1 MWKETR
7 NMYIRTPKS
16 SINTVNVK
24 CQLDGYLLSTFVEYV
39 QIKSK
44 LNSFSNLILI
54 LQPTSEKLSFSFH
67 ENMFVRGF

>member
-44 LNSFSNLILI
+44 LNSFSNLIL
-54 LQPTSEKLSFSFH
+54 QPTSEKLSFSFH

>member
-44 LNSFSNLILI
+44 LNSFSNLIL
-54 LQPTSEKLSFSFH
+54 QPTSEKLSFSFY